1 MHLLQEYLEASMEE
15 QEHEISHEPIVP
27 NEKKKEHKKRPR
39 DPDAPKA
46 PLSAYLLFSRDK
58 RIEFKESHSE
68 LESKDVMKEIA
79 RQWRELDPELKKA
92 YNDEAETL
100 KQNHAIL
107 QAEYEKSKK
116 NGKVQDEISH
126 SDVPS
131 EQEETKVAE
140 EDSDNESDIVLP
152 AVSDTSSDEEEEEE
166 KVVKKA
172 KTEPMP
178 VSLPKPKKVKSTPV
192 KEKPLDPLANS
203 SHKKKHKKKEKEI
216 SSPQLDAADKKQKKK
231 KVLSSQ

>member
-1 MHLLQEYLEASMEE
+1 MEE
-15 QEHEISHEPIVP
+15 QEHEISNEVIVP
-27 NEKKKEHKKRPR
+27 IEKKKEHKKRPR

-58 RIEFKESHSE
+58 RIEIKESQSE

-92 YNDEAETL
+92 YNDEAEIL

-131 EQEETKVAE
+131 EQEETKVPE

-152 AVSDTSSDEEEEEE
+152 AVSDTSSDEEEEE
-166 KVVKKA
+166 KVIKKA
-172 KTEPMP
+172 KTEPVP
-178 VSLPKPKKVKSTPV
+178 VALPKPKKVKSTPV
-192 KEKPLDPLANS
+192 KEKPLEPVVNS
-203 SHKKKHKKKEKEI
+203 SHKKKHKKKEKLI
-216 SSPQLDAADKKQKKK
+216 SSPQLDATDKKQKKK
-231 KVLSSQ
+231 KVLTTQ